1 MKIAVVGKGGV
12 GKTTIAGTLCRL
24 LARDG
29 FQVLAIDADPAKNL
43 AYAIGLSPEVA
54 MKMVPISENADLI
67 EQRTGARPDE
77 ASGSVFSL
85 TPKVDDIVER
95 FGARGPDG
103 VRLLVVGTVRS
114 GGSGC
119 MCPANSLLRA
129 LMRHAI
135 LRGNFTVVMDM
146 EAGLEHLG
154 RGTVKGVDVLLN
166 IIEAG
171 ARSVDVSLR
180 IMELSKDLGLSR
192 VLFVANKV
200 ASREEESFLMSMLD
214 SHGMHISHSIPL
226 DRTLAEADRMRAAP
240 IDHAP
245 MSPAIQQILRLKNNL
260 VSIIPPQSQERLSE
274 PTRT

>member
-1 MKIAVVGKGGV
+1 
-12 GKTTIAGTLCRL
+12 L
-24 LARDG
+24 G
-29 FQVLAIDADPAKNL
+29 FP
-43 AYAIGLSPEVA
+43 PEVA
-54 MKMVPISENADLI
+54 VKIVPISENADLI
-67 EQRTGARPDE
+67 EQRTGVRPNE
-77 ASGSVFSL
+77 ALGSVFSL
-85 TPKVDDIVER
+85 TPEVDDIVER
-95 FGARGPDG
+95 FGTKGPDG

-135 LRGNFTVVMDM
+135 LRSNFTVVMDM

-166 IIEAG
+166 IIEAS

-214 SHGMHISHSIPL
+214 SHGIRTSHSIPL

-245 MSPAIQQILRLKNNL
+245 RSPAIQHITRLKNYL
-260 VSIIPPQSQERLSE
+260 ESIVPPMS
-274 PTRT
+274 P